1 LAPILGRDCCTEKC
15 LPIIEKMAVE
25 QVFYVRKEAASALG
39 SLASV
44 LDVQTVVDKLVS
56 IGSIKN
62 QEIVHQTGHTF
73 FRTDHVCC
81 SFPCT

>member
-1 LAPILGRDCCTEKC
+1 
-15 LPIIEKMAVE
+15 MAVE

-56 IGSIKN
+56 IGSSKTKKWSIKP
-62 QEIVHQTGHTF
+62 GHTF
-73 FRTDHVCC
+73 FRIDQVYC
-81 SFPCT
+81 SFQCT